1 MGWKKTKIGKF
12 LFEREGRFKPDDK
25 SLLNL
30 DRLEKIDFSGN
41 FYIGQ
46 KASRTDM
53 ILIKKGDFVI
63 SGINVSKG
71 AMGIYRQDH
80 DITATIHYSS
90 YTFDE
95 SKIDINYF
103 EHFLQSSEFVKLLE
117 AQVKGGIKTEIK
129 AKHLLNIEIVLP
141 SPEQQKRIAEKLKL
155 NEEKQKNL
163 QLQINQQKTN
173 LKNLRKQILQDAI
186 EGKLTKEW
194 REKNPD
200 IEPASELLKKIKKEK
215 EKLISEKKIKKEK
228 PLPEI
233 SKSEIPFELPES
245 WVWTRLGNITNFI
258 SGNNFDS
265 NDFSK
270 GVGVKC
276 IKITNAGVGE
286 LIETNDVLPQEFL
299 EKHNSFLIYE
309 GDLILALTRPYILDG
324 LKISLCSKTYDKSLL
339 NQRVAAIRSLFN
351 DCVETKYIYSFLRTN
366 FVLMIYKSMF
376 EGKGQQPN
384 LKKSD
389 VTDLLFSFPPFTEQ
403 IAIVSKLQTL
413 MQKLDEV
420 EKQIEKNL
428 TFSKQLSKAILAE
441 AFNQNNLEK
450 K

>member
-41 FYIGQ
+41 FHIGQ

-53 ILIKKGDFVI
+53 ILIKRGDFVI

-71 AMGIYRQDH
+71 AMGIYRKDH

-103 EHFLQSSEFVKLLE
+103 EHFLQSAEFLRLLE
-117 AQVKGGIKTEIK
+117 DKVKGGIKTEIK
-129 AKHLLNIEIVLP
+129 AKHLLNLEISLP
-141 SPEQQKRIAEKLKL
+141 SLDRQKRIAEKLKL

-163 QLQINQQKTN
+163 QLQITNQKTN

-215 EKLISEKKIKKEK
+215 DRLISEKKIKKEK

-233 SKSEIPFELPES
+233 NKSEIPFELPES
-245 WVWTRLGNITNFI
+245 WIWTRMGGIIRTYSGDFLASYQMSKNGEIPVYGGNGVNGFHDKYNVSDQKIVIGRVGAYCGSIHLTPEKAWVTDNSLIVSFSEADLNKKWLVFLLKVVDLGKLSFNGSQPVI
-258 SGNNFDS
+258 SG
-265 NDFSK
+265 
-270 GVGVKC
+270 
-276 IKITNAGVGE
+276 
-286 LIETNDVLPQEFL
+286 
-299 EKHNSFLIYE
+299 
-309 GDLILALTRPYILDG
+309 
-324 LKISLCSKTYDKSLL
+324 
-339 NQRVAAIRSLFN
+339 
-351 DCVETKYIYSFLRTN
+351 TKIYSQTAPL
-366 FVLMIYKSMF
+366 
-376 EGKGQQPN
+376 
-384 LKKSD
+384 
-389 VTDLLFSFPPFTEQ
+389 PPFPEQ
-403 IAIVSKLQTL
+403 LAIVSKLQNL
-413 MQKLDEV
+413 MQKLDEA
-420 EKQIEKNL
+420 EKQIKKSLETSKLL
-428 TFSKQLSKAILAE
+428 TKTILAE
-441 AFNQNNLEK
+441 AFSFS
-450 K
+450 